1 MSSRVALL
9 LVGLTLAACREHAA
23 ETGRTASAYT
33 NGSDAAA
40 GADLQ
45 GTAAGV
51 EYEAPRLI
59 PGMRAQLERLSAP
72 RDSVTDSDIA
82 SYKNSAG
89 TLINAMQSDLTRMGL
104 ADSGAFKALSDSVL
118 NELGGGTGVPGR
130 IGGDRLSRNL
140 GQMRRLV
147 DVYQQWMRGAAS

>member
-9 LVGLTLAACREHAA
+9 LLGLTLAACREHAA

-33 NGSDAAA
+33 NGSDTAA
-40 GADLQ
+40 GANLG
-45 GTAAGV
+45 GTTAGV

-59 PGMRAQLERLSAP
+59 PGMQAQMDRLLAP
-72 RDSVTDSDIA
+72 RDSVTDSDLA

-89 TLINAMQSDLTRMGL
+89 TLINAMQSDLTRVGL

-118 NELGGGTGVPGR
+118 NQLGGGTGVPDR
-130 IGGDRLSRNL
+130 IAGDRLSRNL

-147 DVYQQWMRGAAS
+147 RVYQQWMRSAPS